1 MATKSSKSGKK
12 YKARTIEPSDIRT
25 HRVKP
30 VAQTV
35 DRLTRGIL
43 GNHGFAHAT
52 IVTKWPQIV
61 GDDMARHT
69 LPEKIVFSRDGA
81 TGGTLHLKT
90 DSGAFAMELQHNE
103 PLVLERINTFF
114 GYRAVVRIKL
124 IQGPL
129 PRNRE
134 TAQRAKPP
142 RPLSKAETE
151 AIAGT
156 VATVDDPE
164 LQEALARLGRNVMGK
179 NSTK

>member
-1 MATKSSKSGKK
+1 MAAKSSKPKK
-12 YKARTIEPSDIRT
+12 KSFFDPSDIRAR
-25 HRVKP
+25 RVKP
-30 VAQTV
+30 VAQTL
-35 DRLTRGIL
+35 DRMTRGLL
-43 GNHGFAHAT
+43 GKHGFAHAT

-69 LPEKIVFSRDGA
+69 VPEKIVFSRDGA

-103 PLVLERINTFF
+103 PQVIERINTFF

-129 PRNRE
+129 PRNRGV
-134 TAQRAKPP
+134 QRAKPP
-142 RPLSKAETE
+142 QPLSKTETQ
-151 AIAGT
+151 AISDK

-164 LQEALARLGRNVMGK
+164 LQKALERLGQNIAARGK
-179 NSTK
+179 NAK